1 MCEPCTRRTAA
12 CASTPVVRVR
22 TSSTHGPAA
31 LTTVRARMVSR
42 WPVAV
47 SSIVT
52 CQTPSARLIS
62 VARVRVLT
70 TAPRAAA
77 SSALSRTSRASSTK
91 QSEYSKARPNLP
103 FASGSPVRIGRE
115 IDRSRRRQQLSA
127 AEVIVEK
134 QPEPQQPGGPQLPM
148 MRKDEAQRLDD
159 VRRHPPQHLALDQ
172 RLADQAKLIIF
183 EVAQA
188 AVDQLGRPG
197 RRPARQVVHFTKE
210 NGKSASCG
218 VAGDAA
224 AVNSAADDGEVV
236 DLVQALP
243 RQSLSNVAILF
254 RIGVDTQSKAKATGI
269 RGSFNRRLFECRRS

>member
-31 LTTVRARMVSR
+31 LTMVRARMVSR
-42 WPVAV
+42 LPVSHIFGRDLPDAV
-47 SSIVT
+47 GPPDLGRAS
-52 CQTPSARLIS
+52 PG
-62 VARVRVLT
+62 
-70 TAPRAAA
+70 PDDRAAGHSIERVEQDQPRVVDEA
-77 SSALSRTSRASSTK
+77 VGIFEGAAEPALRERF
-91 QSEYSKARPNLP
+91 AR
-103 FASGSPVRIGRE
+103 GIRRE
-115 IDRSRRRQQLSA
+115 IERPGRRQKLPA
-127 AEVIVEK
+127 AEVIIEK
-134 QPEPQQPGGPQLPM
+134 QPEPQQPGRPQLLM

-197 RRPARQVVHFTKE
+197 RRPAGQVVHFTKE

-224 AVNSAADDGEVV
+224 AVNSAANDGEVV

-269 RGSFNRRLFECRRS
+269 HGSFNRRLFGC